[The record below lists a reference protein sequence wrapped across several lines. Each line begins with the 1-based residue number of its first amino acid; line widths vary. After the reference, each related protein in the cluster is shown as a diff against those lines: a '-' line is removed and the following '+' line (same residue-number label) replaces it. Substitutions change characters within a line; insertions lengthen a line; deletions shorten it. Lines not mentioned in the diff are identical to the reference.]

1 MNAAVVSLVNMLEGI
16 KGNGDV
22 RKGMGDTTT
31 PSETLRKDSA
41 RPTRKVLWAQF
52 RAG

>member
-31 PSETLRKDSA
+31 PSEMLRKDSA
-41 RPTRKVLWAQF
+41 CPTRKVLWAQF